1 MVPCLSCSSIP
12 SWVNRGRGGGIYTTQ
27 KIQVRRKKEGTRIWI
42 FVARFGV
49 SMVETD
55 GPFFADE
62 FRYDQASPSGGFKY
76 GLFNHTDL
84 VGGLEHGFYFS
95 IQLGMSSPQ
104 LTHIFQRGW
113 NHQPESYACRHPAK
127 IKKELYVAM
136 HKIYGSKD
144 RTVKK
149 SLFQEGFTFHDCSIF
164 LGITGELFGGIVRS
178 VVRGHNSLERFD
190 KKSSYY
196 CR

>member
-1 MVPCLSCSSIP
+1 MPQLFFDP
-12 SWVNRGRGGGIYTTQ
+12 QRHLRPWRWDLHHTKNRGTA
-27 KIQVRRKKEGTRIWI
+27 KKGRDSDLGFQPMGKLMRLMSPIGF
-42 FVARFGV
+42 FVKRDLDRFGV
-49 SMVETD
+49 SMVETG
-55 GPFFADE
+55 GPF
-62 FRYDQASPSGGFKY
+62 
-76 GLFNHTDL
+76 LM
-84 VGGLEHGFYFS
+84 
-95 IQLGMSSPQ
+95 MSSDMTNHHHPGGSNMACSTI
-104 LTHIFQRGW
+104 LIWLVVWNMAFIFPFSW
-113 NHQPESYACRHPAK
+113 ACRHPAK

>member
-27 KIQVRRKKEGTRIWI
+27 KIEVRRKKEGTRIWI

-95 IQLGMSSPQ
+95 IQLGMSSSQ

-113 NHQPESYACRHPAK
+113 NHQPVLIICGMTEAPA
-127 IKKELYVAM
+127 ICD
-136 HKIYGSKD
+136 HNIYIYMYIYMGSDGPLQKQD
-144 RTVKK
+144 
-149 SLFQEGFTFHDCSIF
+149 
-164 LGITGELFGGIVRS
+164 ITSNIWE
-178 VVRGHNSLERFD
+178 
-190 KKSSYY
+190 
-196 CR
+196 